1 MMYTLHVTSA
11 MSDDWWE
18 IIRYKFK
25 CSGQP
30 GLILGEQFQK
40 RRNFI
45 VYARRHTPSDTITHL
60 NLWTTWIRVMVFNAT
75 FNYILVISWQS
86 VLLVEKI
93 TNLLQVT
100 DKLLSHNG
108 VSSISRLS
116 RIQTH
121 NFGGDQANMNKT
133 KEQIYYKFICTLCI

>member
-1 MMYTLHVTSA
+1 
-11 MSDDWWE
+11 
-18 IIRYKFK
+18 
-25 CSGQP
+25 
-30 GLILGEQFQK
+30 
-40 RRNFI
+40 
-45 VYARRHTPSDTITHL
+45 
-60 NLWTTWIRVMVFNAT
+60 MVFNAT

-100 DKLLSHNG
+100 DKHLSHNG

-121 NFGGDQANMNKT
+121 NFGGD
-133 KEQIYYKFICTLCI
+133 